1 MTETFAIVGAGSF
14 GTALSLVLVEG
25 GHDVVLLTRT
35 PEQAAKLT
43 ATRENSR
50 YLPGVRLPDALRI
63 SCDPAQALSGAGTI
77 VNAVPTQWVRG
88 VFERLRPLVQP
99 KQRLLSLS
107 KGIEISTHLR
117 PSQVLR
123 KLFPRCAIAVL
134 SGPSHAE
141 EVARFYPAS
150 VVIAS
155 TSPALARRLQQ
166 ALTTG
171 RFRVYTN
178 PDPVGVELA
187 GALKNVIAIAAGIV
201 DGLGFGDNTKAALVT
216 RGLVEI
222 TRLAKAMGAKPAT
235 FTGLAGVGDLITTAF
250 SRHGRNRAVGERIGR
265 GMPVAAIL
273 AGMEMVAEGVPTA
286 KAVVGLAKRH
296 RVDMPIAGEVHAIL
310 FEDKPPLDALT
321 SLMARS
327 TKDER

>member
-1 MTETFAIVGAGSF
+1 MTETFAIVGSGGW
-14 GTALSLVLVEG
+14 GTAVGLVLLEG
-25 GHDVVLLTRT
+25 GHDVVMLARD
-35 PEQAAKLT
+35 PARAARM
-43 ATRENSR
+43 AASRENER
-50 YLPGVRLPDALRI
+50 YLPGVRLPEALRI
-63 SCDPAQALSGAGTI
+63 VADPAEALRGAGTI

-88 VFERLRPLVQP
+88 VFDPLRPLVKP
-99 KQRLLSLS
+99 RQRILSLS
-107 KGIEISTHLR
+107 KGIEIATHLR

-123 KLFPRCAIAVL
+123 KLFPRCGIAVL

-141 EVARFYPAS
+141 EVARFFPAS

-155 TSPALARRLQQ
+155 SSAALARRLQQ
-166 ALTTG
+166 AVTTG

-222 TRLAKAMGAKPAT
+222 TRLAKVMGGKAST

-250 SRHGRNRAVGERIGR
+250 SRHGRNRAVGEKIGR
-265 GMPVAAIL
+265 GISIDVIL
-273 AGMEMVAEGVPTA
+273 GGMEMVAEGVPTA
-286 KAVVGLAKRH
+286 KAAVGLAKRH
-296 RVDMPIAGEVHAIL
+296 RVDMPIVHEVHAIL
-310 FEDKPPLDALT
+310 FEGKSPLDALT
-321 SLMARS
+321 SLMTRS
-327 TKDER
+327 VKDER